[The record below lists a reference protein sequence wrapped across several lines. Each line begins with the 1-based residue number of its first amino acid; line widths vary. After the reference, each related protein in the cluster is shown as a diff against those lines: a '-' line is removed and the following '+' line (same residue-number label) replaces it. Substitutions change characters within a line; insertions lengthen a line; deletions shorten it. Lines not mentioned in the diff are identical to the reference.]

1 MSVMLTR
8 TSHARVH
15 KSISQRGP
23 PTIAPCHMCMHA
35 QSSTHAPTMYHTHRF
50 GQLAVT
56 LRYATRDTFVRGQ
69 DDILAKPV
77 LTMAQEFDR

>member
-1 MSVMLTR
+1 MHECTR
-8 TSHARVH
+8 ASLSAAHPRLRHA
-15 KSISQRGP
+15 IC
-23 PTIAPCHMCMHA
+23 ACMRNHPRTR
-35 QSSTHAPTMYHTHRF
+35 SLTMYHTHRF